1 MSSPIALDGVRRPR
15 PRFARAVNIERDA
28 GTRDALLNFLPVGR
42 ALDVVDKI
50 MASLRTP
57 GIESAFAVTGPYG
70 SGKSSLALLL
80 DALLAPAEAEE
91 FSLAVR
97 LLSEAS
103 PGLLEKVEAARG
115 GHSDSGLLRCFVTAQ
130 REPVG
135 RTVLR
140 ALIAGCSKASPPA
153 RLLELELEARRLLD
167 ADELDTREVVELMA
181 RASTVRPL
189 VLLIDEFGK
198 SLEAVAGSGAHAD
211 ADLFLLQELAERSFR
226 SDYAVVTLQH
236 LAIGDYATELGASQR
251 REWAKV
257 QGRFEEL
264 SYVEGQAQT
273 LQLIGAAFE
282 PISHPQA
289 RDVITQ
295 WSEAAA
301 ETASAL
307 GLSQVDATLLA
318 GAWPLHPT
326 ALVVLPDLVQRYGQN
341 ERTLFSFLAAPGSN
355 SVVEWLAE
363 TTWDETHLPS
373 IRLSHLY
380 DYFVASATAMSSYS
394 AAASRWLEIDMRIR
408 DARGLTPP
416 QLRVL
421 KGVGLLNLVAAGGEL
436 RASREMIGWALADGC
451 PGTSAPQEVAERL
464 VELEV
469 TGLLNWRAFSD
480 EYRVWHG
487 SDYDVRSA
495 IERVREQLQQV
506 PVPPM
511 LQSNVPLVPV
521 VAARH
526 SHVTATL
533 RAFDCR
539 WTGALITADDLIMS
553 ESTDGLV
560 LLSVG
565 GSPELDGHVAV
576 EALRPV
582 VIVDFGSASDI
593 VSTAREAEALRR
605 LLEEA
610 PKEDWV
616 IQRELRERQAET
628 RATLDVLVDQQ
639 LQRVATA
646 GHGYFGIR
654 SGEVV
659 GLTARQPLSSLLS
672 EVCDEAYQYAPVV
685 RNELLNRH
693 QLSSQATKARR
704 ELLAALLIHPDL
716 PDLGLTGFGPEVSM
730 YRSVLMSTGIHSR
743 SDDGSWK
750 LRAPSHTQGGSS
762 FHPVWNR
769 LLEILGTTHERVSV
783 AEAFERLAMPPFGL
797 REGVAPVL
805 LTCALIVQAGEVA
818 LYEHGTFKPTLT
830 DDMLERLVRNPQH
843 FQVRHFDAAAGPRR
857 ALVEACAAALTAF
870 SPTTRIV
877 APTVVGVV
885 AGLVRF
891 VNALPE
897 YSRRSAAAFPADV
910 TALRLA
916 ITRATEPD
924 VLLFQDLPRAL
935 DLSEADP
942 SAFTVRLIEALKTM
956 RGAYPALLQDV
967 RKGLVEATRAFTG
980 DLRVELAQRAAPLKG
995 KVLDPRLGT
1004 LVTALA
1010 ADLDDD
1016 AWLEYVAMMVA
1027 NTAPSTWRDED
1038 VARYRVNVSQ
1048 LGGAFRRLEA
1058 LTDAAQAAANQNGF
1072 RAVLISVTEADGKDT
1087 SHLVRVHDQ
1096 HRTGLAAIMTK
1107 ALEDAAHLVGSIHEA
1122 REAVLALLAV
1132 PEDSVSSSGQTD
1144 GAQPPMIQKAG
1155 T

>member
-1 MSSPIALDGVRRPR
+1 MSSPTTLLDVRRPR
-15 PRFARAVNIERDA
+15 QRFARAVNIERDA

-50 MASLRTP
+50 MAALRTP
-57 GIESAFAVTGPYG
+57 GVESAFAVTGPYG

-91 FSLAVR
+91 FSLAKRV
-97 LLSEAS
+97 LTEAS
-103 PGLLEKVEAARG
+103 PALLGKVEAVRG
-115 GHSDSGLLRCFVTAQ
+115 DFADSGLLRCFVTAQ

-140 ALIAGCSKASPPA
+140 ALVAGFKKAPQMA
-153 RLLELELEARRLLD
+153 QLDELQEEAWRLLD
-167 ADELDTREVVELMA
+167 SAELGTREVVDLVA
-181 RASTVRPL
+181 RASAVQPL

-198 SLEAVAGSGAHAD
+198 ALEAVAGSGAHAD

-264 SYVEGQAQT
+264 SYVEGPAQT
-273 LQLIGAAFE
+273 LQLIAASFE
-282 PISHPQA
+282 PIAHPDA
-289 RDVITQ
+289 KEVVAQ

-301 ETASAL
+301 LTASAL

-341 ERTLFSFLAAPGSN
+341 ERTLFSFLAAPGSH
-355 SVVEWLAE
+355 SVPEWLE
-363 TTWDETHLPS
+363 TTAWDEAQLPS
-373 IRLSHLY
+373 IRLCHLW

-394 AAASRWLEIDMRIR
+394 AAASRWLEIDTRIR

-436 RASREMIGWALADGC
+436 RASREMVGWALSDEQ
-451 PGTSAPQEVAERL
+451 PGTSTTQEVSERL
-464 VELEV
+464 AELV
-469 TGLLNWRAFSD
+469 ATGLLNWRAFSD

-495 IERVREQLQQV
+495 VERVREQLKQV
-506 PVPPM
+506 PVSPM
-511 LQSNVPLVPV
+511 LQSNAPLVPV

-526 SHVTATL
+526 SHESATL
-533 RAFDCR
+533 RAFNCR
-539 WTGALITADDLIMS
+539 WTGTQITNDDLVMN
-553 ESTDGLV
+553 ETTDGLV

-565 GSPELDGHVAV
+565 GSPTLEGLA
-576 EALRPV
+576 ALQDQRPV
-582 VIVDFGSASDI
+582 IVVDFGDASDI
-593 VSTAREAEALRR
+593 ISTAREAEALRR

-610 PKEDWV
+610 PKDDWV
-616 IQRELRERQAET
+616 IQRELRERQAEA
-628 RATLDVLVDQQ
+628 RATLDVLVDKQ
-639 LQRVATA
+639 LQRVAKA
-646 GHGYFGIR
+646 GFGYFGIH
-654 SGEVV
+654 SGELVP
-659 GLTARQPLSSLLS
+659 LAARQPLSSLLS
-672 EVCDEAYQYAPVV
+672 EVCDGTYNQVPVV

-704 ELLAALLIHPDL
+704 ELLEALLTHRDL
-716 PDLGLTGFGPEVSM
+716 PNFGMTGFGPEVAM
-730 YRSVLMSTGIHSR
+730 YRSLLMSTGIHSQR
-743 SDDGSWK
+743 DDGSWVVG
-750 LRAPSHTQGGSS
+750 APTDASRGVS
-762 FHPVWNR
+762 FQPVWNR
-769 LLEILGTTHERVSV
+769 LLEILNTTDERVDV
-783 AEAFERLAMPPFGL
+783 AEVFERLAMPPFGL

-805 LTCALIVQAGEVA
+805 LTCALIVQAEEVA
-818 LYEHGTFKPTLT
+818 LYEHGTFKPALT

-843 FQVRHFDAAAGPRR
+843 FQIRHFNAAAGPRR
-857 ALVEACAAALTAF
+857 DLVEACASALTLF
-870 SPTTRIV
+870 TPTSRIV

-897 YSRRSAAAFPADV
+897 YSRRTTAALPANV
-910 TALRLA
+910 VELRLA
-916 ITRATEPD
+916 VTRATEPD
-924 VLLFQDLPRAL
+924 VLLFQDLPRVL
-935 DLSEADP
+935 NLSDAGATDF
-942 SAFTVRLIEALKTM
+942 AVGLIAALKTM
-956 RGAYPALLQDV
+956 RGAYPALLQEV
-967 RKGLVEATRAFTG
+967 RNGLVEATRAFTG

-1038 VARYRVNVSQ
+1038 LARYRLNVHQ

-1058 LTDAAQAAANQNGF
+1058 LSDTARAAANQNGF
-1072 RAVLISVTEADGKDT
+1072 RAVLISVTEADGTDT
-1087 SHLVRVHDQ
+1087 SHLVRIQDR
-1096 HRTGLAAIMTK
+1096 HRQDLAAIMTK
-1107 ALEDAAHLVGSIHEA
+1107 ALEDAAGLVGNVHEA
-1122 REAVLALLAV
+1122 REAILALLAV
-1132 PEDSVSSSGQTD
+1132 PDRSVSDVRQTD
-1144 GAQPPMIQKAG
+1144 EAHTPIAQKVG